1 MLLTTNKKLDET
13 EKKYEFLLEKYKSL
27 SLQQII
33 DDIKIIVESFSYKP
47 WISQE
52 NIFNKISFKNKNYL
66 IDLNKIVRSN
76 DRLQFKITKNSAAK
90 KYWNTILPFSNRVK
104 DVIENKYKFPL
115 RIAIFPGVSCMF
127 YCGFC
132 GRNQNAKYDSS
143 IIDEGIDKINNLI
156 SASEKHTK
164 ISISGGLEPLTN
176 PKLGKIIKK
185 GFDLGYKLPL
195 ITNGYSL
202 TENYLKRNP
211 EIWLLDSLRVS
222 LYGHDKQSYKNIT
235 RLEKSFKIVKNNI
248 VNFIKSRNEINKY
261 LKVGFNFIIL
271 RENYKNLKNVL
282 TLIKEINSEID
293 NGEGVNFLTLRDDYQ
308 SVTGQDESLDQDR
321 KYRLNNSM
329 SENDRK
335 KLLILLQDFETQKAL
350 YCPNLHIDYG
360 YSLEYLSQKIFDRGL
375 VKIKDEQIRPF
386 GFSQLSVAVDLHGD
400 IFLFREAGFLD
411 RQGNKKVII
420 GRLDD
425 KKNSLEFNIRNFLK
439 KNEPIEFE
447 KSDTRFL
454 DSFDHVLNSIV
465 NQAEEDE
472 KFGIPMDIGPIA
484 FKNFDKKASIGN
496 NWYSDDI

>member
-1 MLLTTNKKLDET
+1 MSLNTSKDLTET
-13 EKKYEFLLEKYKSL
+13 KNQYEFLTKKYKGL
-27 SLQQII
+27 SSQQII
-33 DDIKIIVESFSYKP
+33 DDIRFIVESFSYKP
-47 WISQE
+47 WILQE
-52 NIFNKISFKNKNYL
+52 NIFNNISYKDKNYL
-66 IDLNKIVRSN
+66 IDLNKIVRI
-76 DRLQFKITKNSAAK
+76 DEKLQFKITKNSAAK
-90 KYWNTILPFSNRVK
+90 KYWNTILPFSYRVK
-104 DVIENKYKFPL
+104 DVIENNYKFPL

-132 GRNQNAKYDSS
+132 GRNQNAKYDTSVV
-143 IIDEGIDKINNLI
+143 DKGVNKINNLI
-156 SASEKHTK
+156 SVSEKNTK

-176 PKLGKIIKK
+176 PKLGQIIKK
-185 GFDLGYKLPL
+185 GFDLGFKLPL

-222 LYGHDKQSYKNIT
+222 LYGHDKESYKDIT
-235 RLEKSFKIVKNNI
+235 RVEKSFKIVKNNI
-248 VNFIKSRNEINKY
+248 INFIKSRNLINKN

-271 RENYKNLKNVL
+271 PENFKNLQNVL
-282 TLIKEINSEID
+282 SLIKEINSEVS

-308 SVTGQDESLDQDR
+308 SVTGQDTSLDRDR

-335 KLLILLQDFETQKAL
+335 KLLELLQNFEIQKDK

-425 KKNSLEFNIRNFLK
+425 KKNSLELNIRNFLK
-439 KNEPIEFE
+439 KNEPIKFK

-465 NQAEEDE
+465 NQAEQDE
-472 KFGIPMDIGPIA
+472 KFGIPINLGPVA
-484 FKNFDKKASIGN
+484 FKNFDKKLSIGN